1 MWLTGVRDSRRPSRN
16 TTNMSH
22 INFLTAVRAPDMPTT
37 RLEKI
42 AAMTAHIVALVSA
55 LVGLVIVL

>member
-1 MWLTGVRDSRRPSRN
+1 
-16 TTNMSH
+16 
-22 INFLTAVRAPDMPTT
+22 MPAAT

-42 AAMTAHIVALVSA
+42 AALTAHVVALVSA